1 MTNGASA
8 TRFYHIVDRRK
19 RARPRHL
26 RSVIVPDE
34 GMNSVLK
41 RRLLISYYEIVVD
54 GRSSQST
61 HSTPVSST

>member
-8 TRFYHIVDRRK
+8 TRFNLIVDRRK

-26 RSVIVPDE
+26 RSVTVPDE

-41 RRLLISYYEIVVD
+41 RRLLISYYEMVVD